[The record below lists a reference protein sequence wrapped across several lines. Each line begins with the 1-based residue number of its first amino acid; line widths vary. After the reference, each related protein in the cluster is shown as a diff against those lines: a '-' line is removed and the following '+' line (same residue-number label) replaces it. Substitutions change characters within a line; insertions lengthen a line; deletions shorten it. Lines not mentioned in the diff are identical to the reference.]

1 MTKIPATNRNR
12 SRGRPGVVFLLLA
25 LAALAAPV
33 SHAAVVGKALV
44 VYGQV
49 VAQQPDGSTRILVA
63 DAVVERGDTII
74 TAADSAAQ
82 VQFVDGALV
91 TLRAATRFRIDDY
104 YYEDGSARDHSF
116 FSLLKGG
123 LRTLSGLIGK
133 ARHEAYRLDTPVATV
148 GIRGTDYQLRLC
160 HGDCPPGNPD
170 GLYLGVGYGAI
181 AVVNRAGSFNLKSG
195 QYGYMKDATSRLQF
209 PSCPPEPLTGVACPE
224 QSLNEAGFGS
234 GYPTGD
240 QDPISGDRPAGL
252 GLGQGCGGS
261 FAGYFAVP
269 PTVPPC
275 P

>member
-1 MTKIPATNRNR
+1 MTKIPATNQAR
-12 SRGRPGVVFLLLA
+12 SCGLPGLAFLLLA
-25 LAALAAPV
+25 LFALAAPV
-33 SHAAVVGKALV
+33 AHAAVVGKALV
-44 VYGQV
+44 VSGQV
-49 VAQQPDGSTRILVA
+49 VAQQPDGSTRALVA
-63 DAVVERGDTII
+63 DAVIERGDTII
-74 TAADSAAQ
+74 SAADSAAQ
-82 VQFVDGALV
+82 LRFIDGALV
-91 TLRAATRFRIDDY
+91 TLHAATRFRIDDY
-104 YYEDGSARDHSF
+104 YYADGSARDHSF

-133 ARHEAYRLDTPVATV
+133 ARHAAYRLDTPVATV

-195 QYGYMKDATSRLQF
+195 QYGYLKDATSRLQY
-209 PSCPPEPLTGVACPE
+209 PSCPPEPLTGVACPD
-224 QSLNEAGFGS
+224 QRLSQAGLGS

-252 GLGQGCGGS
+252 GIGQGCGGS
-261 FAGYFAVP
+261 ITGALTFALP
-269 PTVPPC
+269 VPPC